1 MAVTI
6 SLADLAYAIGADHG
20 VTADPDTAEI
30 ARVTRLLTVAS
41 QVVTDYAPDAP
52 QAVANEAVVRFC
64 GYLYSADFGAIR
76 SDELGAGLRLS
87 YATNHAAAFR
97 FSGAAGLLTRYKR
110 RHAGRI

>member
-6 SLADLAYAIGADHG
+6 SLEDLAYAIGADHG

-64 GYLYSADFGAIR
+64 GYLYEADYGAIR
-76 SDELGAGLRLS
+76 SDELGPGRLA
-87 YATNHAAAFR
+87 YVTNHAAAFR